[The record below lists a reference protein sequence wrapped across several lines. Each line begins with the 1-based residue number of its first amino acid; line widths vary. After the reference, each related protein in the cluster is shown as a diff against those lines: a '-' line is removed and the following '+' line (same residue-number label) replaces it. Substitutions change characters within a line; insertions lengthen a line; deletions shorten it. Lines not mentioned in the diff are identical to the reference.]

1 VSTNND
7 NDYTQLNA
15 IPDYGSC
22 NNEHQFSQ
30 ELRWA
35 TPKGGAIEATVGGFL
50 SRQQLQVDLRIRF
63 GDQYYIWASNP
74 SSTDFP
80 TLNGKT
86 WAQGAYADAIA
97 GLGMQSHALFHT
109 NTEALFG
116 NVSWHPDKAHRLSID
131 GACATPGSIGPK
143 PMLAGS
149 RPTGQSQHGAD
160 Q

>member
-1 VSTNND
+1 VLTNND

-22 NNEHQFSQ
+22 NNEQQFSQ
-30 ELRWA
+30 ELWWA

-50 SRQQLQVDLRIRF
+50 SRQQWQVDLRIRF
-63 GDQYYIWASNP
+63 GDQYYIWAANP

-86 WAQGAYADAIA
+86 WAQGAYADAVRA
-97 GLGMQSHALFHT
+97 RHAEPRLVPHQYRSPVRQCELASRQGASPVDRRGLRYTWEHR
-109 NTEALFG
+109 TEAY
-116 NVSWHPDKAHRLSID
+116 A
-131 GACATPGSIGPK
+131 
-143 PMLAGS
+143 AGS
-149 RPTGQSQHGAD
+149 PPIWAISTRAD